1 MDQAEVREA
10 HAAYSQGKLQDAL
23 RVLRSFQTLEVEDR
37 LLEAKIIF
45 DLGNASDAFNYFD
58 QLCDQTEGV
67 SPTLRYEL
75 EFARFSR
82 AAFFANPRRITTL
95 LAKLRQLATAIGEP
109 RSIALLHLAVAKL
122 EALRGTI
129 ADARLHLD
137 IAARIAAASGVPD
150 ALNSINLIGGTVD
163 TAVGSIR
170 RAMSANALALDS
182 ARRNGA
188 TQALPGLLGN
198 AGQLAVWRGDGASA
212 ARLLAEAKQ
221 AGREYQF
228 VQLGLT
234 DSLAALAIFEGRMD
248 DACAYLEA
256 CRRII
261 ASHRVPAR
269 SWYDLTHQITRCLY
283 LSLNENWTAIVN
295 IVNEADPELE
305 RRQLKTWRATLLAA
319 RAKAQA
325 RLGLH
330 DDANASL
337 LTAMRVCPKGAV
349 DPMISI
355 ENATGTC
362 LALRG
367 DTQQAHRHFDRALRA
382 CDAIEHRYQ
391 AWLVTRERDSLPNLS
406 ATASVAMSEAR
417 PESDTDST
425 ALLLSDIASIVTA
438 GHSLDLLAQRI
449 VSVLEAT
456 PLRSRIQVSHGT
468 ANSDST
474 SPSVAWE
481 FQGSHGCRIELT
493 AADRSITIEIRQLA
507 SLEELSLVKSLTDII
522 ASAVTVDDDA
532 DSQLWPQAEHS
543 SIDTAVFWSPRM
555 QELLRVAQRLAATDL
570 PILITGET
578 GTGKEVFSRL
588 IHEHSRMK
596 RGPFIPFNASAI
608 PRDLVES
615 QMFGHRRGAFT
626 GALESSI
633 GVIRSADQ
641 GTLFLDEIGDLDPAV
656 QPKLLR
662 FLESGEIHPVGEH
675 KPITVK
681 VRVVAATN
689 ARLETLVEQGR
700 FRSDLFYRLRVAALA
715 LPPLRE
721 RKDEIPA
728 LTAYF
733 VRKAIAET
741 NRQQITVGD
750 DVVAAMLLYDWPG
763 NLRQLSNELRRMIAL
778 AEDGTTL
785 HTSDLSPEISEP
797 WFAIRPQVDTPAG
810 PGVVVRLDQP
820 LDVALE
826 DLERAFIERAMAQS
840 HGRVTE
846 AAQLLGISRKGLFL
860 KRKKLG
866 LE

>member
-1 MDQAEVREA
+1 MNQAELLEVRSA
-10 HAAYSQGKLQDAL
+10 HSSGNLRLAL
-23 RVLRSFQTLEVEDR
+23 ERLRSMAPLDLSGRKLEAVLLYDLGFATEALDR
-37 LLEAKIIF
+37 LDRLCEEASS
-45 DLGNASDAFNYFD
+45 LPPSA
-58 QLCDQTEGV
+58 
-67 SPTLRYEL
+67 RYEL

-82 AAFFANPRRITTL
+82 SSSFAMPRRTASL
-95 LAKLRQLATAIGEP
+95 LARLRQLSTASGEP
-109 RSIALLHLAVAKL
+109 KAVTLMHVAVAKL
-122 EALRGTI
+122 EALRGNVQN
-129 ADARLHLD
+129 AHLHLS
-137 IAARIAAASGVPD
+137 IAGQISQTMQHGEVGCAIA
-150 ALNSINLIGGTVD
+150 LIGTLVE
-163 TAVGSIR
+163 TSVGNIR
-170 RAMSANALALDS
+170 RARRANAVGLEA
-182 ARRNGA
+182 ARREGLGVF
-188 TQALPGLLGN
+188 LPGLLSN
-198 AGQLAVWRGDGASA
+198 AGNLAVWNGDGVV
-212 ARLLAEAKQ
+212 
-221 AGREYQF
+221 GRELLNEARATTRDFQF
-228 VQLGLT
+228 FQLGVT
-234 DSLAALAIFEGRMD
+234 DSLAALAMYEGRMD

-261 ASHRVPAR
+261 ASHHVPAR

-283 LSLNENWTAIVN
+283 FSLNEDWTTIIN
-295 IVNEADPELE
+295 IVNDADPELD

-319 RAKAQA
+319 RARAQA
-325 RLGLH
+325 RLGRH
-330 DDANASL
+330 DDASASL
-337 LTAMRVCPKGAV
+337 LAAMRVCPRGAV

-355 ENATGTC
+355 ESATGTC

-382 CDAIEHRYQ
+382 CDAIDHRYQ
-391 AWLVTRERDSLPNLS
+391 AWLVTRERASLPHPGAAAALPQ
-406 ATASVAMSEAR
+406 AELKPEA
-417 PESDTDST
+417 DTDLTS
-425 ALLLSDIASIVTA
+425 LLLSDIASIVTA

-456 PLRSRIQVSHGT
+456 PLRSRVHVTHGT
-468 ANSDST
+468 ANSDT
-474 SPSVAWE
+474 TAPTVAWE

-493 AADRSITIEIRQLA
+493 SADRSITIDIRQLS

-522 ASAVTVDDDA
+522 ASAVRVEDDA
-532 DSQLWPQAEHS
+532 DSQLWPQAEQS
-543 SIDTAVFWSPRM
+543 GVDTAVFWSPRM

-578 GTGKEVFSRL
+578 GTGKEVFARL

-626 GALESSI
+626 GALESSV

-662 FLESGEIHPVGEH
+662 FLESGEIHPVGDL
-675 KPITVK
+675 KPVIVN
-681 VRVVAATN
+681 VRIVAATN
-689 ARLETLVEQGR
+689 ARLESLVEQGR
-700 FRSDLFYRLRVAALA
+700 FRGDLFYRLRVAAIA

-728 LTAYF
+728 LIAHF

-741 NRQQITVGD
+741 NRKQVAVGD

-763 NLRQLSNELRRMIAL
+763 NLRQLSNELRRMVAL
-778 AEDGTTL
+778 AEDGSTL

-797 WFAIRPQVDTPAG
+797 WFAIRPQAETPAG

-820 LDVALE
+820 LEIALE
-826 DLERAFIERAMAQS
+826 ELERAFIERALTQS

>member
-1 MDQAEVREA
+1 MNQVESDEVLSAQSAGNLR
-10 HAAYSQGKLQDAL
+10 LAL
-23 RVLRSFQTLEVEDR
+23 ARLRSRSQLDLPER
-37 LLEAKIIF
+37 RLEAVLLF
-45 DLGNASDAFNYFD
+45 DLGCATEALQRLDALCEEAS
-58 QLCDQTEGV
+58 
-67 SPTLRYEL
+67 TLPPASRYEL

-82 AAFFANPRRITTL
+82 SSSFASPRRTATL
-95 LAKLRQLATAIGEP
+95 LARLRQLATASGEP
-109 RSIALLHLAVAKL
+109 RAVSLMHVAVSKL
-122 EALRGTI
+122 EALRGNVHS
-129 ADARLHLD
+129 AHLHLD
-137 IAARIAAASGVPD
+137 IASRISQAMCAGDLSSA
-150 ALNSINLIGGTVD
+150 INLIGTLVE
-163 TAVGSIR
+163 TSVGNIR
-170 RAMSANALALDS
+170 LSRRTNAIALEA
-182 ARRNGA
+182 ARRGRLGLF
-188 TQALPGLLGN
+188 LPGLLSN
-198 AGQLAVWRGDGASA
+198 AGNLAVWSGDASAGRSLLNEAREASREFLFFQLAV
-212 ARLLAEAKQ
+212 
-221 AGREYQF
+221 
-228 VQLGLT
+228 T
-234 DSLAALAIFEGRMD
+234 DSLAALALFEDRMD

-261 ASHRVPAR
+261 ATHRVPAR

-283 LSLNENWTAIVN
+283 FGFNEDWATVIN
-295 IVNEADPELE
+295 IVNDADPELE

-319 RAKAQA
+319 RARAQA

-330 DDANASL
+330 DDAGASL
-337 LTAMRVCPKGAV
+337 LAAMRVCPRGAV

-355 ENATGTC
+355 ESATGTC

-391 AWLVTRERDSLPNLS
+391 AWLVTRERASLPNLAP
-406 ATASVAMSEAR
+406 ATPGAAVDIRPVA
-417 PESDTDST
+417 DTDTTS
-425 ALLLSDIASIVTA
+425 LLLSDIASIVTA

-449 VSVLEAT
+449 ISVLEAT
-456 PLRSRIQVSHGT
+456 PLRSRVSMTHGT
-468 ANSDST
+468 ANGDST
-474 SPSVAWE
+474 APTVAWE
-481 FQGSHGCRIELT
+481 FHGSHGCRIELT
-493 AADRSITIEIRQLA
+493 LADRSITIDIRQLA

-522 ASAVTVDDDA
+522 ASAVRVEDDA
-532 DSQLWPQAEHS
+532 DSQLWPQAEQS
-543 SIDTAVFWSPRM
+543 GIDTAVFWSPRM

-578 GTGKEVFSRL
+578 GTGKEVFARL

-608 PRDLVES
+608 PRELVES

-626 GALESSI
+626 GALESSV

-641 GTLFLDEIGDLDPAV
+641 GTLFLDEIGDLDPAI

-662 FLESGEIHPVGEH
+662 FLESGEIHPVGEL
-675 KPITVK
+675 KPSTVN
-681 VRVVAATN
+681 VRIVAATN
-689 ARLETLVEQGR
+689 ARLESLVEQGR

-728 LTAYF
+728 LIAHF
-733 VRKAIAET
+733 VRKAVAET
-741 NRQQITVGD
+741 NRQQIVVGD

-763 NLRQLSNELRRMIAL
+763 NLRQLSNELRRMVAL
-778 AEDGTTL
+778 AEDGSTL
-785 HTSDLSPEISEP
+785 HTRDLSPEISEP

-810 PGVVVRLDQP
+810 PGVIVRLDQP

-826 DLERAFIERAMAQS
+826 DLERAFIERALAQS

>member
-1 MDQAEVREA
+1 M
-10 HAAYSQGKLQDAL
+10 
-23 RVLRSFQTLEVEDR
+23 
-37 LLEAKIIF
+37 
-45 DLGNASDAFNYFD
+45 
-58 QLCDQTEGV
+58 
-67 SPTLRYEL
+67 
-75 EFARFSR
+75 
-82 AAFFANPRRITTL
+82 
-95 LAKLRQLATAIGEP
+95 
-109 RSIALLHLAVAKL
+109 
-122 EALRGTI
+122 
-129 ADARLHLD
+129 
-137 IAARIAAASGVPD
+137 
-150 ALNSINLIGGTVD
+150 
-163 TAVGSIR
+163 
-170 RAMSANALALDS
+170 
-182 ARRNGA
+182 
-188 TQALPGLLGN
+188 
-198 AGQLAVWRGDGASA
+198 
-212 ARLLAEAKQ
+212 
-221 AGREYQF
+221 
-228 VQLGLT
+228 
-234 DSLAALAIFEGRMD
+234 FEGRID

-261 ASHRVPAR
+261 ATHRVPAR

-283 LSLNENWTAIVN
+283 FSLNENWSAIIN

-319 RAKAQA
+319 RARAQA
-325 RLGLH
+325 RLGHH
-330 DDANASL
+330 DQANASL
-337 LTAMRVCPKGAV
+337 LTAMRVCPRGAV

-355 ENATGTC
+355 ESATGSC

-391 AWLVTRERDSLPNLS
+391 AWLVTRERESLPSLR
-406 ATASVAMSEAR
+406 ATPAVPHAHPPAEA
-417 PESDTDST
+417 DIDST
-425 ALLLSDIASIVTA
+425 SLLLSDLASIVTA
-438 GHSLDLLAQRI
+438 GHSLELLAQRI

-456 PLRSRIQVSHGT
+456 PLRSRLHVTGGT
-468 ANSDST
+468 ANADST
-474 SPSVAWE
+474 TPTVAWE

-493 AADRSITIEIRQLA
+493 SADRAITIEIRQLA
-507 SLEELSLVKSLTDII
+507 SLEELSLVKSLIDII
-522 ASAVTVDDDA
+522 ASAVHVDEDA

-543 SIDTAVFWSPRM
+543 GVDTAVFWSPRM
-555 QELLRVAQRLAATDL
+555 QELLRVAQRLAATEL

-578 GTGKEVFSRL
+578 GTGKEVFARL

-626 GALESSI
+626 GALESSV

-662 FLESGEIHPVGEH
+662 FLESGEIHPVGEA
-675 KPITVK
+675 KPVTVN

-689 ARLETLVEQGR
+689 ARLESLVEQGR
-700 FRSDLFYRLRVAALA
+700 FRSDLLYRLRVAALA

-728 LTAYF
+728 LIAHF
-733 VRKAIAET
+733 ARKAIAET

-763 NLRQLSNELRRMIAL
+763 NLRQLANELRRMVAM
-778 AEDGTTL
+778 AEDGSTL
-785 HTSDLSPEISEP
+785 HTSDLSAEISEP
-797 WFAIRPQVDTPAG
+797 WFAIRPQADTPVG
-810 PGVVVRLDQP
+810 PGVAVRLDQP

-826 DLERAFIERAMAQS
+826 ELERAFIERALAQS

-866 LE
+866 LQ

>member
-1 MDQAEVREA
+1 MNQPTPREA
-10 HAAYSQGKLQDAL
+10 HTAYSAGRLQAAL
-23 RVLRSFQTLEVEDR
+23 RVLRSIQVLDPADQ
-37 LLEAKIIF
+37 LLEAKIVF
-45 DLGNASDAFNYFD
+45 DLGNATDSLACLDR
-58 QLCDQTEGV
+58 LCDD
-67 SPTLRYEL
+67 SSIDPALLYEL

-82 AAFFANPRRITTL
+82 IAPFASPRRTTTL
-95 LAKLRQLATAIGEP
+95 LAKLRQLATALGEP
-109 RSIALLHLAVAKL
+109 RAIVLLHLAVAKL
-122 EALRGTI
+122 EALRGT
-129 ADARLHLD
+129 ARDVRLHLD
-137 IAARIAAASGVPD
+137 IASRIAATSDFPD
-150 ALNSINLIGGTVD
+150 ALTSASLITDTVD
-163 TAVGSIR
+163 SVVGSIR
-170 RAMSANALALDS
+170 RARIANALALDNAKKS
-182 ARRNGA
+182 STAH
-188 TQALPGLLGN
+188 ALAGLLGN
-198 AGQLAVWRGDGASA
+198 AGQLAVWSGDAASA
-212 ARLLAEAKQ
+212 VRLLSEAHRV
-221 AGREYQF
+221 GREFQF
-228 VQLGLT
+228 VQLGVT
-234 DSLAALAIFEGRMD
+234 DSLAALALFEGRLD

-261 ASHRVPAR
+261 ATHQVPAR

-283 LSLNENWTAIVN
+283 FSFNEDWATIIN
-295 IVNEADPELE
+295 IVNDADPELE

-319 RAKAQA
+319 RARAQA

-330 DDANASL
+330 DEASASL
-337 LTAMRVCPKGAV
+337 LTAMRVCPMGAV

-355 ENATGTC
+355 ESATGTC

-391 AWLVTRERDSLPNLS
+391 AWLVTRERASLPNLTPAAS
-406 ATASVAMSEAR
+406 AAAVDTRPVA
-417 PESDTDST
+417 DTDTTS
-425 ALLLSDIASIVTA
+425 LLLSDIASIVAA

-449 VSVLEAT
+449 ISVLEAT
-456 PLRSRIQVSHGT
+456 PLRSRVSMTHGT

-474 SPSVAWE
+474 APTVAWE
-481 FQGSHGCRIELT
+481 FHGSHGCRIDLT
-493 AADRSITIEIRQLA
+493 LADRSITIDIRQLA

-522 ASAVTVDDDA
+522 ASAVQVDDDA
-532 DSQLWPQAEHS
+532 DSQLWPQAEQS
-543 SIDTAVFWSPRM
+543 GIDTAVFWSPRM

-578 GTGKEVFSRL
+578 GTGKEVFARL

-608 PRDLVES
+608 PRELVES

-626 GALESSI
+626 GALESSV

-662 FLESGEIHPVGEH
+662 FLESGEIHPVGEL
-675 KPITVK
+675 KPVTVN

-689 ARLETLVEQGR
+689 ARLESLVDQGR
-700 FRSDLFYRLRVAALA
+700 FRADLFYRLRVAALA

-728 LTAYF
+728 LIAHF

-741 NRQQITVGD
+741 NRQQVVVGD

-763 NLRQLSNELRRMIAL
+763 NLRQLSNELRRMVAL
-778 AEDGTTL
+778 AEDNSTL
-785 HTSDLSPEISEP
+785 HTHHLSPEISEP
-797 WFAIRPQVDTPAG
+797 WFAIRPQVETPAG

-820 LDVALE
+820 LEVALE
-826 DLERAFIERAMAQS
+826 ELERAFIARALAQS

>member
-1 MDQAEVREA
+1 M
-10 HAAYSQGKLQDAL
+10 HA
-23 RVLRSFQTLEVEDR
+23 
-37 LLEAKIIF
+37 
-45 DLGNASDAFNYFD
+45 
-58 QLCDQTEGV
+58 
-67 SPTLRYEL
+67 
-75 EFARFSR
+75 
-82 AAFFANPRRITTL
+82 
-95 LAKLRQLATAIGEP
+95 
-109 RSIALLHLAVAKL
+109 AVAKL
-122 EALRGTI
+122 EALRGEVQN
-129 ADARLHLD
+129 AHLHLG
-137 IAARIAAASGVPD
+137 IANRISQNLSVADVSCA
-150 ALNSINLIGGTVD
+150 ITLIGTLVE
-163 TAVGSIR
+163 TSVGNIR
-170 RAMSANALALDS
+170 RARLANAIGLET
-182 ARRNGA
+182 ARREGLG
-188 TQALPGLLGN
+188 TFLPGLLSN
-198 AGQLAVWRGDGASA
+198 AGNLAVWSGDGLAGLQLLNEAREATREFQFFQLAV
-212 ARLLAEAKQ
+212 
-221 AGREYQF
+221 
-228 VQLGLT
+228 T
-234 DSLAALAIFEGRMD
+234 DSLAALAMFEGRLD

-261 ASHRVPAR
+261 ASHHVPAR

-283 LSLNENWTAIVN
+283 FSLNEDWTAIIN
-295 IVNEADPELE
+295 IVNDADPELE

-319 RAKAQA
+319 RARAQA

-330 DDANASL
+330 DDASASL
-337 LTAMRVCPKGAV
+337 LTAMRVCPRGAV

-355 ENATGTC
+355 ESATGTC

-367 DTQQAHRHFDRALRA
+367 DTQQAYRHFDRALRA

-391 AWLVTRERDSLPNLS
+391 AWLVTRERESLPGLS
-406 ATASVAMSEAR
+406 AATPVAQMEPR
-417 PESDTDST
+417 PVVDTDST
-425 ALLLSDIASIVTA
+425 SLLLSDIASIVTA
-438 GHSLDLLAQRI
+438 GHSVDLLAQRI

-456 PLRSRIQVSHGT
+456 PLRSRVHVSHVVATG
-468 ANSDST
+468 DST
-474 SPSVAWE
+474 APTVSWE

-493 AADRSITIEIRQLA
+493 SADRCIVIDIRQLA

-522 ASAVTVDDDA
+522 ASAVQVDDDA

-543 SIDTAVFWSPRM
+543 GVDTAVFWSPRM

-578 GTGKEVFSRL
+578 GTGKEVFAKL
-588 IHEHSRMK
+588 IHDHSRVK

-608 PRDLVES
+608 PRELVES

-626 GALESSI
+626 GALESSV

-641 GTLFLDEIGDLDPAV
+641 GTLFLDEIGDLDLAV

-662 FLESGEIHPVGEH
+662 FLESGEIHPVGEP
-675 KPITVK
+675 KPVTVN
-681 VRVVAATN
+681 VRIVAATN
-689 ARLETLVEQGR
+689 ARLESLVEQGR

-728 LTAYF
+728 LIAHF
-733 VRKAIAET
+733 VRKAITET
-741 NRQQITVGD
+741 NRQQIVVGD

-763 NLRQLSNELRRMIAL
+763 NLRQLSNELRRMVAL
-778 AEDGTTL
+778 AEDGSTL

-797 WFAIRPQVDTPAG
+797 WFAIRPQLETPAG
-810 PGVVVRLDQP
+810 PGVVIRLDQP
-820 LDVALE
+820 LEVALE
-826 DLERAFIERAMAQS
+826 ELERAFIERALAQS

>member
-1 MDQAEVREA
+1 MREGDVSCSITLIGTLIETSVGNIRQARCANAV
-10 HAAYSQGKLQDAL
+10 AL
-23 RVLRSFQTLEVEDR
+23 D
-37 LLEAKIIF
+37 
-45 DLGNASDAFNYFD
+45 
-58 QLCDQTEGV
+58 
-67 SPTLRYEL
+67 
-75 EFARFSR
+75 FARR
-82 AAFFANPRRITTL
+82 EGL
-95 LAKLRQLATAIGEP
+95 
-109 RSIALLHLAVAKL
+109 
-122 EALRGTI
+122 GTF
-129 ADARLHLD
+129 
-137 IAARIAAASGVPD
+137 
-150 ALNSINLIGGTVD
+150 
-163 TAVGSIR
+163 
-170 RAMSANALALDS
+170 
-182 ARRNGA
+182 
-188 TQALPGLLGN
+188 LPGLLSN
-198 AGQLAVWRGDGASA
+198 AGNLAVWNGDSAIGRKLLDEARAATREYLFFQLAV
-212 ARLLAEAKQ
+212 
-221 AGREYQF
+221 
-228 VQLGLT
+228 T
-234 DSLAALAIFEGRMD
+234 DSLAALAIYEDRLD
-248 DACAYLEA
+248 DACAHLEA

-261 ASHRVPAR
+261 ATHRVPAR

-283 LSLNENWTAIVN
+283 FGLHEDWAAIVN

-319 RAKAQA
+319 RARAQA

-330 DDANASL
+330 DEASASL
-337 LTAMRVCPKGAV
+337 LTAMRVCPRGAV

-355 ENATGTC
+355 ESATGTC

-391 AWLVTRERDSLPNLS
+391 AWLVTRERTSLPNLG
-406 ATASVAMSEAR
+406 ASPIAAQAEPRLEADIDGT
-417 PESDTDST
+417 S
-425 ALLLSDIASIVTA
+425 LLLSDIASIVTA
-438 GHSLDLLAQRI
+438 GHSVDLLAQRI
-449 VSVLEAT
+449 VSILDAT
-456 PLRSRIQVSHGT
+456 PLRTRVRVTHGA

-474 SPSVAWE
+474 TPTVSWE
-481 FQGSHGCRIELT
+481 FQGSHGCRIDLT
-493 AADRSITIEIRQLA
+493 SADRLIAIDIQQLTT
-507 SLEELSLVKSLTDII
+507 LEELSLVKSLTDII
-522 ASAVTVDDDA
+522 ASAVQVDDDA
-532 DSQLWPQAEHS
+532 DSQLWPHAEHS
-543 SIDTAVFWSPRM
+543 GFDTAVFWSPRM

-578 GTGKEVFSRL
+578 GTGKEVFARL

-596 RGPFIPFNASAI
+596 RGPFIPFNAAAI

-626 GALESSI
+626 GALESSV

-662 FLESGEIHPVGEH
+662 FLESGEIHPVGEL
-675 KPITVK
+675 KPVTVN
-681 VRVVAATN
+681 VRIVAATN
-689 ARLETLVEQGR
+689 ARLESLVEQGR

-728 LTAYF
+728 LIAHF

-741 NRQQITVGD
+741 NRQQIVVGD

-763 NLRQLSNELRRMIAL
+763 NLRQLSNELRRMVAL
-778 AEDGTTL
+778 AQDGSTL
-785 HTSDLSPEISEP
+785 HTTDLSPEISEP
-797 WFAIRPQVDTPAG
+797 WFAIRPQIDAPAG

-826 DLERAFIERAMAQS
+826 ELERAFIERALAQS